1 MEKSKK
7 RKKLIIVLIVL
18 LLIIGVLVMLIRNA
32 IGGAT
37 SKIKWNSQT
46 CGTVQNRDLL
56 NYVNLSGN
64 VSSSDRVS
72 ISCEQVLKVS
82 KLNVKVGDSV
92 KKGDILCEFD
102 SSSLKEQFD
111 TLSSNSAKAE
121 GASNYSHSL
130 NQRNLTKARQERADM
145 IAKAQAAID
154 NAKAKRDQAY
164 NDYNILVDRFND
176 LNADAAAAYDE
187 MVAAGDDTAA
197 ADAARENWKE
207 LTSKIAALDLT
218 VESVHSQLPAYDD
231 AVDAAIYNDT
241 VKTADGLV
249 QSAQDA
255 LDAEKYTV
263 SDGSADK
270 QLKEL
275 QEKIASCI
283 VKAPKDGVV
292 TQLSISEGSVPMS
305 NNLMT
310 IENTS
315 ELVISGKVNEADILR
330 INEGMNAEIKT
341 SATGSKIINGKVT
354 RIERII
360 SSGSSI
366 SDSALGAATSGGYT
380 VEVSISDKD
389 SELLIGMSASV
400 KIILDKRESALSV
413 PYDAVIGGENDGYFV
428 YVATPAEGGKYT
440 LSKRSVTI
448 GFEGD
453 YYTEIVSGDL
463 KVGDIVL
470 TSPSNVS
477 DGDTLSLDAPEE

>member
-1 MEKSKK
+1 MQKSKK
-7 RKKLIIVLIVL
+7 RKKLIIILIVL
-18 LLIIGVLVMLIRNA
+18 LLIIGVIVMLIRNA

-37 SKIKWNSQT
+37 SMIKWNSQT

-64 VSSSDRVS
+64 VSSSDKVS
-72 ISCEQVLKVS
+72 IVCEQALKVS

-111 TLSSNSAKAE
+111 SLSSSSAKAE

-145 IAKAQAAID
+145 IAKAQSAID
-154 NAKAKRDQAY
+154 TAKSKRDQAY
-164 NDYNILVDRFND
+164 NDYNILVDRYNS
-176 LNADAAAAYDE
+176 LNEDAAAAYDE
-187 MVAAGDDTAA
+187 MLAAGDDKEA
-197 ADAARENWKE
+197 ADAARENWKD
-207 LTSKIAALDLT
+207 LTAKIAALDLT
-218 VESVHSQLPAYDD
+218 VDSVHSQLPAYDD
-231 AVDAAIYNDT
+231 AVDAAISAYNDT
-241 VKTADGLV
+241 VKAGDNLV
-249 QSAQDA
+249 QTAQDA
-255 LDAEKYTV
+255 IDAEKYTV
-263 SDGSADK
+263 SDSSADK
-270 QLKEL
+270 QLREL
-275 QEKIASCI
+275 QEKIESCI

-315 ELVISGKVNEADILR
+315 ELIISGKISESDILR

-341 SATGSKIINGKVT
+341 SATGSRIINGKVT

-360 SSGSSI
+360 SSDAGS
-366 SDSALGAATSGGYT
+366 SALGTAVPGGYT

-400 KIILDKRESALSV
+400 KIILDKRDAALSV

-428 YVATPAEGGKYT
+428 YVATPAEDGKYT
-440 LSKRSVTI
+440 LSKRTVTI

-453 YYTEIVSGDL
+453 YYTEILTGDL

-477 DGDTLSLDAPEE
+477 DGDTISLDAPEE